1 MRFAS
6 VCNNYVTSEVV
17 KFKSWKL
24 ILNDCCVGGGKVHHV
39 ISLFFPSTF
48 VVQGAYPHQTRRRVE
63 QVYAGESRW
72 GHQQR
77 FAFPNAWRGGGH
89 LRQARGPGKDCPC
102 LSGGCGADRGS
113 VLFLSHGT
121 PQYSRGA
128 SARSLSNISHHR
140 LSQRLPSPTTQGN
153 WNRNKARSIV
163 SLANLVSQEAFI

>member
-39 ISLFFPSTF
+39 ISPFFPSTF

-77 FAFPNAWRGGGH
+77 FALPNAWRGGGH

-113 VLFLSHGT
+113 VLSWVTAPHST
-121 PQYSRGA
+121 AGA
-128 SARSLSNISHHR
+128 LLRALCPTFHITGSLSASPP
-140 LSQRLPSPTTQGN
+140 QRPRETGTEIRPDPLFLWQ
-153 WNRNKARSIV
+153 I
-163 SLANLVSQEAFI
+163 